1 MERLR
6 RRIGQNGLCPFCGL
20 SDEDL
25 IHVLRDCPAASEVW
39 KHVFPVELQSMFF
52 TGDLK
57 EWLEMKLCSSIWL
70 PKAKQYS
77 LSHSGRLTR
86 HFKTSHDFPMTGNWI
101 QLCTDGS
108 VKVNTGTCSMF
119 DAELWGILDGL
130 ILIQEKGHHKVVIY
144 SDNLEVFEVIPEDLP
159 IDLVIDG
166 LVNFRLC

>member
-1 MERLR
+1 MEWLR
-6 RRIGQNGLCPFCGL
+6 RRIGQNGSCSFCGL

-25 IHVLRDCPAASEVW
+25 IHVLRDCLTASEVW
-39 KHVFPVELQSMFF
+39 RHVVLAELQSMFF

-57 EWLEMKLCSSIWL
+57 EWVEMKLCSSIWL
-70 PKAKQYS
+70 PK
-77 LSHSGRLTR
+77 
-86 HFKTSHDFPMTGNWI
+86 
-101 QLCTDGS
+101 
-108 VKVNTGTCSMF
+108 V
-119 DAELWGILDGL
+119 DGL

>member
-1 MERLR
+1 MEWLR
-6 RRIGQNGLCPFCGL
+6 RRIGQNGSCPFCGL

-25 IHVLRDCPAASEVW
+25 IHVLRDCPTASEVCR
-39 KHVFPVELQSMFF
+39 HVVLAELQSMFF

-57 EWLEMKLCSSIWL
+57 EWMEMKLCSSIWL

-86 HFKTSHDFPMTGNWI
+86 HFKTSHDFPMT
-101 QLCTDGS
+101 
-108 VKVNTGTCSMF
+108 
-119 DAELWGILDGL
+119 DGL